1 MPVTKWIVPALC
13 LTAALALNPA
23 DAAAKHSMRPAHHA
37 VKRAAPKLEVAI
49 TFDDLPVHSNMP
61 PGVTRTEVAKAV
73 IHALKADH
81 APPIT
86 GFVNAHWL
94 VEQPKTAEVLR
105 LWRAAGYP
113 LGNHSWSH
121 MDSDT
126 NTVEAFE
133 DDVLKDEP
141 TLDRYMGRADWH
153 WFREPFLH
161 QGDTDE
167 KRKAIGDFLA
177 AHRYHIAQVTL
188 SWDDWA
194 YNDVYARCMAKGD
207 KDAVAWMK
215 DAWLDGASVALLASQ
230 QMSQTLYGRNIPL
243 VQLTHIGAFDAVMMP
258 KLLDMYKK
266 RGVKLIT
273 LAEAERDPAYADLNQ
288 HFPGGTML
296 DEQFMLRGLPIP
308 PIASDHPT
316 MLKLDALC
324 R

>member
-1 MPVTKWIVPALC
+1 MPVSKWIAAAAA
-13 LTAALALNPA
+13 AALINASSL
-23 DAAAKHSMRPAHHA
+23 AKPMHHA
-37 VKRAAPKLEVAI
+37 VHRAAPIRVAI
-49 TFDDLPVHSNMP
+49 TFDDLPVHSDMP
-61 PGVTRTEVAKAV
+61 PGVTRTEIAKA
-73 IHALKADH
+73 IIQALKADR
-81 APPIT
+81 APPSY

-94 VEQPKTAEVLR
+94 VDQPGTAEVLR

-121 MDSDT
+121 MDPNT

-141 TLDRYMGRADWH
+141 TLQKYMGRGDWH
-153 WFREPFLH
+153 WFREPYLH

-167 KRKAIGDFLA
+167 KRQAIGTFLV
-177 AHRYHIAQVTL
+177 AHHYRIAQVTL

-230 QMSQTLYGRNIPL
+230 QMSQTLYGRNIPF

-258 KLLDMYKK
+258 QLLKMYRQ
-266 RGVKLIT
+266 RGVRLIS
-273 LAEAERDPAYADLNQ
+273 LPEAERDPAYADLNQ
-288 HFPGGTML
+288 HFTFGGTML
-296 DEQFMLRGLPIP
+296 DEQFALRGLPIP
-308 PIASDHPT
+308 PIASDHQT
-316 MLKLDALC
+316 MLKLAALC
-324 R
+324 H

>member
-1 MPVTKWIVPALC
+1 MPATNWIVLGLVAA
-13 LTAALALNPA
+13 AALAFTSA
-23 DAAAKHSMRPAHHA
+23 EAAKHHLLAHHA
-37 VKRAAPKLEVAI
+37 ALRAAPRLEVAI

-61 PGVTRTEVAKAV
+61 PGVTRIQIAKAI

-81 APPIT
+81 APPIY

-94 VEQPKTAEVLR
+94 ADQPRTAEVLK

-121 MDSDT
+121 MDPNT

-141 TLDRYMGRADWH
+141 TLNEYMGRADWH

-161 QGDTDE
+161 QGDTPE

-177 AHRYHIAQVTL
+177 ARRYRIAQVTL

-194 YNDVYARCMAKGD
+194 YNDVYARCLAKGD
-207 KDAVAWMK
+207 KDAVDWMK

-243 VQLTHIGAFDAVMMP
+243 VQLTHIGAFDAVMLP
-258 KLLDMYKK
+258 KLLDMYRK
-266 RGVKLIT
+266 RGVKLIA
-273 LAEAERDPAYADLNQ
+273 LPAAERDPAYADLNQ

-296 DEQFMLRGLPIP
+296 DGQFMLRGIPIP
-308 PIASDHPT
+308 PIASDHQT